1 MVRLP
6 VKLPAGIPPHLVNEH
21 DGSSRNLQSEA
32 TTLHL
37 SPSQMSSRHLA
48 PSLYLDNQ
56 RLIISLDPGEVE
68 YSLKNAGTDPV
79 VRLDAKTGTVTA
91 LHVGHALIKTRY
103 AGAESETCIVVA
115 QDLTEGDS
123 SNCQE
128 LRDTGP
134 SRRP

>member
-1 MVRLP
+1 
-6 VKLPAGIPPHLVNEH
+6 
-21 DGSSRNLQSEA
+21 
-32 TTLHL
+32 
-37 SPSQMSSRHLA
+37 
-48 PSLYLDNQ
+48 
-56 RLIISLDPGEVE
+56 
-68 YSLKNAGTDPV
+68 V